1 MKRYIMSDLP
11 TETGSW
17 YAYCYAL
24 PAGDNLLLLTLYKA
38 EKQAALSPADAAL
51 LQSARVG

>member
-1 MKRYIMSDLP
+1 MSDLP

-24 PAGDNLLLLTLYKA
+24 PAGDNLLLLTLYKT
-38 EKQAALSPADAAL
+38 EKQAALSPADADL